1 MHQKKNTAKQ
11 LSCCLEKQN
20 TSQPNIKPAS
30 EELAPLWGAAGVPW
44 GWVGGWAP
52 CLLAQLL
59 ALALMPAQPPRHAP
73 GEGHCPE
80 WGVCGLLP
88 SHPGRGFQGRGSAPV
103 VGPRSLGTE
112 RRLDRW
118 TRAAPRWG
126 AWGRNLGGPRAGLL
140 LELRAAGSGRPSV
153 AGPGRGERPGL
164 VEWVGAPHRGPSWL
178 LAVPETGRGTR
189 S

>member
-1 MHQKKNTAKQ
+1 MGGPPKVTPFPLWHSGRPMTCVRPGGGSQVSGRKVPLLYQKKNTAKQ

-20 TSQPNIKPAS
+20 TSQSNIKPAS
-30 EELAPLWGAAGVPW
+30 EELVPVWGAAGVPG

-80 WGVCGLLP
+80 WGACGLLP

-112 RRLDRW
+112 RRTVPLD
-118 TRAAPRWG
+118 PC
-126 AWGRNLGGPRAGLL
+126 
-140 LELRAAGSGRPSV
+140 GS
-153 AGPGRGERPGL
+153 
-164 VEWVGAPHRGPSWL
+164 
-178 LAVPETGRGTR
+178 
-189 S
+189 